1 MMLAGAVSGADPM
14 FVNMGFSIFQAYPAN
29 NIHAPFDKNSQGL
42 FAGEGAGMM
51 VLKRHSDAVRDGDKI
66 HAIIKG
72 GALSNDGKGEFVLSP
87 NTKGQVLVYERAYDN
102 AAALIHAMLIT
113 LNVMQRAHPKVIML
127 SLARWI
133 LFLVVSLVPKER
145 AMAVNRYLAQ

>member
-1 MMLAGAVSGADPM
+1 
-14 FVNMGFSIFQAYPAN
+14 
-29 NIHAPFDKNSQGL
+29 

-87 NTKGQVLVYERAYDN
+87 NTKGQVLVYERAYEDAAVDPRDVDYIECHATGTPKGDN
-102 AAALIHAMLIT
+102 VELGSMDT
-113 LNVMQRAHPKVIML
+113 FFSR
-127 SLARWI
+127 
-133 LFLVVSLVPKER
+133 
-145 AMAVNRYLAQ
+145 